1 LAREAVRSIMTSN
14 KFEVVMVD
22 NKQIDKMIKKYS
34 FLSNI
39 NDHRII
45 CTAELLAKQQGK
57 NIIFITSDAL

>member
-1 LAREAVRSIMTSN
+1 
-14 KFEVVMVD
+14 
-22 NKQIDKMIKKYS
+22 MIKKYS

-57 NIIFITSDAL
+57 NIIFMTSDAL